1 MSEPYLGEIRLI
13 SYSWPPKGWAPC
25 QGQTLSIASNQA
37 LFALLGTT
45 YGGDGITTFK
55 LPDLRGRVVRH
66 ASPAAPRGT
75 MAGQEAVTLTS
86 SQMPQHTH
94 AVIAAAGNGNT
105 SEFADAMVSDAA
117 AAGTAANLY
126 ADGSGPPQGLAPA
139 CVSTQGGNQP
149 HENCQPSLVL
159 NYCIA
164 LAGIFPSR
172 N

>member
-1 MSEPYLGEIRLI
+1 
-13 SYSWPPKGWAPC
+13 
-25 QGQTLSIASNQA
+25 
-37 LFALLGTT
+37 
-45 YGGDGITTFK
+45 
-55 LPDLRGRVVRH
+55 
-66 ASPAAPRGT
+66 

-94 AVIAAAGNGNT
+94 AVMAAAGNGNT